1 VARGE
6 KNVFLLGSPAGDH
19 DPLFRLG
26 HSDVWFRSY
35 VVPAD
40 TLMQYKLAPDV
51 PQVDGVG
58 HEQRRAILVSAQ
70 ADPLNPNSVN
80 RASDRWNRYS
90 LLALNPARY
99 CTPQR
104 MAQPL
109 RYGTLTRHQLRSD
122 FLHNTREVMIYR
134 PRLPQPARWTLML
147 FDGKTYQDEYRFA
160 NVLDSLIA
168 SHVLPP
174 INVVFID
181 SLDHPRRA
189 KELPPNPSSPILW
202 PMSCCPGCDNR
213 GWMPFAKKPL
223 SPAPATAAWPHRGSR
238 CAIRGCLPMSSV
250 CRALTGG
257 RPKARKPAG

>member
-1 VARGE
+1 MASKRCCSPAGEPRFCAGAPRRRRRPLAFPLADEGDHRAGENPGTGSRQSSFAAADAGTGGGRFYGVFLAGARTGRDADGRTGGCRTPARHLPVARGE

-70 ADPLNPNSVN
+70 ADPLNPHSVN

-99 CTPQR
+99 CTPR
-104 MAQPL
+104 MTL
-109 RYGTLTRHQLRSD
+109 RYGT
-122 FLHNTREVMIYR
+122 
-134 PRLPQPARWTLML
+134 
-147 FDGKTYQDEYRFA
+147 
-160 NVLDSLIA
+160 
-168 SHVLPP
+168 
-174 INVVFID
+174 
-181 SLDHPRRA
+181 
-189 KELPPNPSSPILW
+189 
-202 PMSCCPGCDNR
+202 
-213 GWMPFAKKPL
+213 
-223 SPAPATAAWPHRGSR
+223 
-238 CAIRGCLPMSSV
+238 
-250 CRALTGG
+250 
-257 RPKARKPAG
+257 

>member
-58 HEQRRAILVSAQ
+58 REQRRAILVSAQ

-122 FLHNTREVMIYR
+122 FLHNTREVMIAR
-134 PRLPQPARWTLML
+134 ACRSPRA
-147 FDGKTYQDEYRFA
+147 
-160 NVLDSLIA
+160 
-168 SHVLPP
+168 
-174 INVVFID
+174 
-181 SLDHPRRA
+181 
-189 KELPPNPSSPILW
+189 
-202 PMSCCPGCDNR
+202 
-213 GWMPFAKKPL
+213 
-223 SPAPATAAWPHRGSR
+223 
-238 CAIRGCLPMSSV
+238 
-250 CRALTGG
+250 G
-257 RPKARKPAG
+257 R